1 MSAVTSKTFV
11 GVGEWLERRG
21 ALTPDKIGL
30 VDADTGVR
38 YSYRTLNT
46 RARALAAL
54 LASEHGVRQG
64 ERVAALAANSPEYLD
79 AYFACALL
87 GAILVPL
94 NWRLTVRELTTILGD
109 CSPILLLHDE
119 THRTKATEVAAAV
132 QLTASRMPALQ
143 APAGR
148 MPALRASSAP
158 SRSGRGWP
166 WGRRETPT
174 PAPNAVTTATASR
187 REPRLLPFDA
197 FPGADEAC
205 AARATPFQTADG
217 EEPML
222 ILYTSGTTGVPKGA
236 LLSHRM
242 ITWNAVNTQ
251 VSWGVWD
258 TDIAPISS
266 PFFHAGGLN
275 VLTTPLYH
283 LGGTVVLLRS
293 NDPADILQAAAAER
307 CTILFNVPTVF
318 QAMMEHPAFATTDLS
333 AVRFCVTGGS
343 SCPLPVIE
351 GFARRGLVFRQ
362 GYGLT
367 EVGVNCFSL
376 SPEDA
381 LRKAGS
387 VGRPVFHSRARI
399 VDEQDRDVPE
409 GGVGELALAGPHVCS
424 GYWNRPEATAE
435 AFRGGW
441 WHTGDLV
448 QRDADGYYFIVGRKK
463 DMYISGGEN
472 VYPAEIEQQLAQH
485 PGIAEAAVIAQPDP
499 KWGEVGVAVVVA
511 RAPGS
516 LSAEEVLAYLDG
528 KLARFKLPRRVE
540 FAEVLPRN
548 AMGKVLKA
556 ELVERYVTNKAPVT
570 AER

>member
-1 MSAVTSKTFV
+1 MSTTTTKTFI
-11 GVGEWLERRG
+11 GVGEWLERRQ
-21 ALTPDKIGL
+21 ALTPERIGL
-30 VDADTGVR
+30 VDADSGER

-54 LASEHGVRQG
+54 LAREHGVRQG
-64 ERVAALAANSPEYLD
+64 DRVAALAANAPEYLD

-94 NWRLTVRELTTILGD
+94 NWRLTVRELTTLLND
-109 CSPILLLHDE
+109 CSPTLLLHDE
-119 THRTKATEVAAAV
+119 THHANAAEVAAAV
-132 QLTASRMPALQ
+132 RAAPTTSATPAN
-143 APAGR
+143 
-148 MPALRASSAP
+148 SAP

-166 WGRRETPT
+166 WGRRETPNPT
-174 PAPNAVTTATASR
+174 PNLITTSQGVL
-187 REPRLLPFDA
+187 RLLAFDA
-197 FPGADEAC
+197 FPGADKSL
-205 AARATPFQTADG
+205 AARAVPFQTADG

-242 ITWNAVNTQ
+242 ITWNAINTQ
-251 VSWGVWD
+251 VSWGLWD

-293 NDPADILQAAAAER
+293 NDPAAILRTAEAER

-318 QAMMEHPAFATTDLS
+318 QAMMEHSAFATTDLS
-333 AVRFCVTGGS
+333 SVRFCVTGGS

-351 GFARRGLVFRQ
+351 GFAGRGLVFRQ

-376 SPEDA
+376 APEDA
-381 LRKAGS
+381 VRKAGS
-387 VGRPVFHSRARI
+387 VGRPVFHSRTRI
-399 VDEQDRDVPE
+399 VDEQDRDVPDGE
-409 GGVGELALAGPHVCS
+409 VGELVLAGPHVCS
-424 GYWNRPEATAE
+424 GYWNRPEASAE
-435 AFRGGW
+435 AYRGGW

-448 QRDADGYYFIVGRKK
+448 RRDADGYYFIVGRKK
-463 DMYISGGEN
+463 DLYISGGEN
-472 VYPAEIEQQLAQH
+472 VYPAEIEQLLSQH

-499 KWGEVGVAVVVA
+499 KWGEVGIAVVVL

-516 LSAEEVLAYLDG
+516 LSADDVLGYLDG
-528 KLARFKLPRRVE
+528 KLARFKMPRRIE
-540 FAEVLPRN
+540 FADVLPRN

-556 ELVERYVTNKAPVT
+556 ELVAHFITHASAAPVK
-570 AER
+570 AEK